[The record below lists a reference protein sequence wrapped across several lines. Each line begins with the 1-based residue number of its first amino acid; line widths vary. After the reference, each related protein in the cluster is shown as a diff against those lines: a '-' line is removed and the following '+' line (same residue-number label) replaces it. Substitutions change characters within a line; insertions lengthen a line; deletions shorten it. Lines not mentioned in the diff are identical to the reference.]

1 MFYLT
6 GFWLLLLASFLF
18 GLILI
23 AIGTILLLKA
33 RNKIAGILVGVAGV
47 AFALL
52 CPLAG
57 LMYYMVIVRI
67 QG

>member
-6 GFWLLLLASFLF
+6 GFWSLLLGSFLF
-18 GLILI
+18 GMILI
-23 AIGTILLLKA
+23 AIGTTLLLKA
-33 RNKIAGILVGVAGV
+33 RNKIAGILVGMAGL
-47 AFALL
+47 AFAFLY
-52 CPLAG
+52 PLAV

>member
-1 MFYLT
+1 MIYLT
-6 GFWLLLLASFLF
+6 GFWLLLLGSFLF

-23 AIGTILLLKA
+23 AIGTFLLLKV
-33 RNKIAGILVGVAGV
+33 RNKIAGILVEVVGL
-47 AFALL
+47 AFTLL

-57 LMYYMVIVRI
+57 LTYYMLILRI